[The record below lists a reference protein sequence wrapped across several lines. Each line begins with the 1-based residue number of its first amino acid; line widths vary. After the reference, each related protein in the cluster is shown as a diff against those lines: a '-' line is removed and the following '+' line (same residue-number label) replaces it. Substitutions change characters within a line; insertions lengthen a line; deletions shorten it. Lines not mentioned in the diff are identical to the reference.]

1 MSNPDLHR
9 YEKELRASVKGFRL
23 RRRLHRSFRQAV
35 MPFLEETAAPSYE
48 ELTAAFG
55 PPDQMAQDLLRTMA
69 NPPQPLRRGQK
80 VGIVLV
86 ACLIV
91 VGIGVGAFSWWNAPE
106 DEVTLSDGS
115 SYTDDVLLPNARA
128 GAACNSGQNEI
139 AVVVPILVVEGLE
152 IVDIRHRRTK
162 DGAIPVRIQT
172 ERLQLL
178 V

>member
-23 RRRLHRSFRQAV
+23 RRRLHVRFAKPSCPSWRK
-35 MPFLEETAAPSYE
+35 PLPPSYE

-91 VGIGVGAFSWWNAPE
+91 VGIGVGGFF
-106 DEVTLSDGS
+106 
-115 SYTDDVLLPNARA
+115 
-128 GAACNSGQNEI
+128 
-139 AVVVPILVVEGLE
+139 LV
-152 IVDIRHRRTK
+152 
-162 DGAIPVRIQT
+162 
-172 ERLQLL
+172 ERPRG
-178 V
+178 

>member
-1 MSNPDLHR
+1 MSNPDLRR

-80 VGIVLV
+80 DRRWHWCGGFFLV
-86 ACLIV
+86 
-91 VGIGVGAFSWWNAPE
+91 
-106 DEVTLSDGS
+106 
-115 SYTDDVLLPNARA
+115 
-128 GAACNSGQNEI
+128 
-139 AVVVPILVVEGLE
+139 
-152 IVDIRHRRTK
+152 
-162 DGAIPVRIQT
+162 
-172 ERLQLL
+172 ERPRG
-178 V
+178 